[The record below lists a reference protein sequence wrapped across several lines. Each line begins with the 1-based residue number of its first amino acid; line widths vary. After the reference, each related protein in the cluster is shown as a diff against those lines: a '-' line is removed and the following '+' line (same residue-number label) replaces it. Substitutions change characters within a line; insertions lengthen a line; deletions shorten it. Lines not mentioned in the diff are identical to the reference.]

1 MQLRNGYVTQFPIRY
16 KHLSLKLEV
25 SDPKKRQVVQI
36 RIQLPEIVVVA
47 TVGPSSVVAA
57 DKIEFLCPT
66 VWTGHRTSS
75 VV

>member
-1 MQLRNGYVTQFPIRY
+1 MTQFPIRY